1 MAVGSASQVGE
12 APETGGC
19 LPVPALLPGESA
31 TLPALGR
38 SLEAIHIPGGG
49 GGASDASTGEERSW
63 GQGALRGAD
72 LGWQAWSCAARA
84 SAHQGTAGWGLCALP
99 IAEGGHIAPGLVPQ
113 APLACG
119 SGGLGPWPP
128 PVLHSLLLQ
137 EPTHNLLFPA
147 LLLLLEGAAGNAV
160 WAESQTHPRPERL
173 GPLGSRGADEEA
185 QGWPGQRPGA
195 PTLGSCVPALLVPR
209 LLGPS

>member
-19 LPVPALLPGESA
+19 LPVPALSPGEAA

-38 SLEAIHIPGGG
+38 SLEAIRIPGGG
-49 GGASDASTGEERSW
+49 GGASDASTGRK
-63 GQGALRGAD
+63 GPG
-72 LGWQAWSCAARA
+72 ARA
-84 SAHQGTAGWGLCALP
+84 LSVVLILAGRHGPVLPGHPSTHQGTAGRGLCALP
-99 IAEGGHIAPGLVPQ
+99 IAEGGHVAPGPVPQ

-137 EPTHNLLFPA
+137 EPTHNLLFPV

-160 WAESQTHPRPERL
+160 WAESQTSPTREA
-173 GPLGSRGADEEA
+173 GPTGLQGSR
-185 QGWPGQRPGA
+185 
-195 PTLGSCVPALLVPR
+195 
-209 LLGPS
+209 